1 MKICLNLIKI
11 LWFDRIVELSI
22 DSNVYLQL
30 LIGLF
35 NKDNWIHLIADV
47 TR

>member
-1 MKICLNLIKI
+1 MKICLNLIKT
-11 LWFDRIVELSI
+11 LWFGRIAELRL

-35 NKDNWIHLIADV
+35 NKDNWIYLIADV